1 MVLIARNV
9 CLDRLLLVLV
19 LFLLNVDL
27 VEHLVFGF
35 AFVFINL
42 PSPLKKKSSG
52 IYLFI
57 RDSGLFHITSF
68 TLTATPL
75 TGGPLPSY
83 RLFESVARSCMVQKV
98 APRGDSEA

>member
-42 PSPLKKKSSG
+42 PSPLKKK
-52 IYLFI
+52 IQWYLFI
-57 RDSGLFHITSF
+57 HKGQWFVPHHLFYSDSNTSNRWPTTF
-68 TLTATPL
+68 LQAI
-75 TGGPLPSY
+75 
-83 RLFESVARSCMVQKV
+83 
-98 APRGDSEA
+98 